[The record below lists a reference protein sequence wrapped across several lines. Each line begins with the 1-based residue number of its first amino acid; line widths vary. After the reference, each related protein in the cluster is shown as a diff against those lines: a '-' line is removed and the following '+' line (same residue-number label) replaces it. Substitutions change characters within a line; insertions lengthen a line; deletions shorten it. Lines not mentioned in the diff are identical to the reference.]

1 MRTYSFERAENFIW
15 ANARLLER
23 RIFEALFLSGPRE
36 MVFTALKA
44 YQNLD
49 GGFGNA
55 LEPDKRDPHS
65 QPVDFERALQMLDLV
80 DGLTDPAVHRDL
92 LLPACDWL
100 VTVTTPEGGV
110 PFAMPSTRQY
120 PHAPWWGVDDNP
132 PASLN
137 PTADLVGL
145 LLKAGVRHP
154 WIDRASAFC
163 WKAIEATETE
173 QYHDLMPIISF
184 LENAPDRARAEQ
196 ALARVVERIRKPGVV
211 AYDVDA
217 QGYVKKPL
225 DWAPTSTSYLRRL
238 FDDATVSTH
247 LDALAARQSED
258 GSWPITW
265 DPISPAVGLEWR
277 GWTTID
283 ALHTL
288 RSYET
293 EK

>member
-1 MRTYSFERAENFIW
+1 MPNYSFDRAQNFIW

-23 RIFEALFLSGPRE
+23 RIFEALFLGGPRE
-36 MVFTALKA
+36 MVVTALTA
-44 YQNLD
+44 YQNPD
-49 GGFGNA
+49 GGFGSA

-65 QPVDFERALQMLDLV
+65 QPVDFERALQMLDMV
-80 DGLTDPAVHRDL
+80 GGLTDPQVHKD

-100 VTVTTPEGGV
+100 ETVTTPEGGV
-110 PFAMPSTRQY
+110 PFAMPTARQY

-154 WIDRASAFC
+154 WIERASAYC
-163 WKAIEATETE
+163 WKAIEETETE

-184 LENAPDRARAEQ
+184 LENTPDDRARAERE
-196 ALARVVERIRKPGVV
+196 LARIEERMRKPGMV
-211 AYDVDA
+211 AYEVDA
-217 QGYVKKPL
+217 HGYVKKPL
-225 DWAPTSTSYLRRL
+225 DWSPTPGSYLRRL
-238 FDDATVSTH
+238 FDDATISAH
-247 LDALAARQSED
+247 LDALAARQLED

-265 DPISPAVGLEWR
+265 DPISPAVGIEWR
-277 GWTTID
+277 GWTTIE

-288 RSYET
+288 RSFEA